1 MTTDRLTKS
10 DWIRHGLLTL
20 AAEGHGGLKAGPMAA
35 ALKVSRG
42 SFYWH
47 FADIADFR
55 GQLLTRWQESMTDQ
69 VIRELE
75 AEAAEPDRLKP
86 LMRRAFQS
94 ERSLER
100 AMRSWAAE
108 DEAVAAVV
116 ASVDDRRIAYIA
128 DLLTAAGVAPARALH
143 RTTFLYWAYLGQ
155 ALVMDRRHTAL
166 APADLDE
173 IGDLFE
179 T

>member
-1 MTTDRLTKS
+1 MTNDRLTKS
-10 DWIRHGLLTL
+10 DWIRQGLLTL
-20 AAEGHGGLKAGPMAA
+20 ATQGHGALKAGPMAA
-35 ALKVSRG
+35 ELKVSRG

-47 FADIADFR
+47 FVDIADFR
-55 GQLLTRWQESMTDQ
+55 AQLLAGWQESMTDQ
-69 VIRELE
+69 VIRDLE

-100 AMRSWAAE
+100 AIRSWAAQ
-108 DEAVAAVV
+108 DEAVAVVV
-116 ASVDDRRIAYIA
+116 AAVDAQRIAYIA
-128 DLLTAAGVAPARALH
+128 DLLAAAGVPPTRALH

-155 ALVMDRRHTAL
+155 MLVMDRRHAAL
-166 APADLDE
+166 APKDLDE
-173 IGDLFE
+173 IGDLLE